1 MANYCQYMPTTC
13 LRTSW
18 SEFMDEDF
26 KINLIIVWKYLIINL
41 LTYEI
46 PAQLFF
52 ILVKFEIDVVEAELF
67 VLRKIEIVSVVAEL
81 EVRQDALIKL
91 F

>member
-1 MANYCQYMPTTC
+1 MANYCQYIQTTC

-18 SEFMDEDF
+18 SDFLEGDF
-26 KINLIIVWKYLIINL
+26 KASLIIDWKYL
-41 LTYEI
+41 TYYI
-46 PAQLFF
+46 PAQFFF

-67 VLRKIEIVSVVAEL
+67 VVRKIEIVSVVAEL